1 MNDRAPAQPGDVVAG
16 KYVVRGVIGRGGVGV
31 VVAADHKTLRCPVAL
46 KFLRPELAHEPDVVQ
61 RFLREAHA
69 AARLRSE
76 HVARVMDADS
86 TESGAAYLVMEL
98 LEGRDFAALLR
109 DQGPLPIPTAVDYV
123 MQACH
128 AVAEA
133 HSLGIVHRDIKSANL
148 FLTRR
153 ADGTPLVKV
162 LDFGLSKAER
172 SPSQATLTK
181 DDHVMGSPHFMSP
194 EQMRSSREA
203 DARSDIW
210 SIGVVLYTLLAGRVP
225 FEGTFLTEVC
235 AAVLSGTSPALA
247 TLRPEAPADLVA
259 VVDRCLRLEPENRFQ
274 SVAEL
279 VAALAPFA
287 AGGAPVVAASTPT
300 VGPSSTQTYT
310 LAAPTRVTAPRVAWW
325 TVPRRIAA
333 IVALAS
339 MAVGGVAA
347 LLTVPRTSATR
358 SADGIDPPLPA
369 PPTGVLPPSASEPI
383 AIVPTTSGA
392 QAPAPAPPLKAPA
405 APRRSTGSGARR
417 AVAAPGTASTVP
429 SAPPTRA
436 APPKSEDDVIMGLP
450 H

>member
-1 MNDRAPAQPGDVVAG
+1 VVAG
-16 KYVVRGVIGRGGVGV
+16 KYVIKGVIGSGGVGV
-31 VVAADHKTLRCPVAL
+31 VVAADHRTLRCPVAL
-46 KFLRPELAHEPDVVQ
+46 KFLRPEIAHDPQVVQ

-69 AARLRSE
+69 AASLRSE

-86 TESGAAYLVMEL
+86 TESGSAYLVMEL

-109 DQGPLPIPTAVDYV
+109 DQGRLPIPTAVDYL

-172 SPSQATLTK
+172 TPSQATLTK

-210 SIGVVLYTLLAGRVP
+210 SLGVVLYTLLAGRVP

-235 AAVLSGTSPALA
+235 AAVLSGSSPALT
-247 TLRPEAPADLVA
+247 TLRPEVPTDLAA
-259 VVDRCLRLEPENRFQ
+259 VVDRCLRLEPDDRFQ
-274 SVAEL
+274 TVAEL

-287 AGGAPVVAASTPT
+287 AAVPVVAASTPA

-310 LAAPTRVTAPRVAWW
+310 LVSPAPFPKTPWW
-325 TVPRRIAA
+325 TVPRRVAA
-333 IVALAS
+333 TIALAAL
-339 MAVGGVAA
+339 AVGGVAG
-347 LLTVPRTSATR
+347 LLIVRTSASRATEG
-358 SADGIDPPLPA
+358 AVAPVATLPALALPA
-369 PPTGVLPPSASEPI
+369 PASEPT
-383 AIVPTTSGA
+383 ALAPTPSAGPVLVA
-392 QAPAPAPPLKAPA
+392 APPTVRAPA
-405 APRRSTGSGARR
+405 APRRSTGTGARR
-417 AVAAPGTASTVP
+417 AAAPPVAASTIS
-429 SAPPTRA
+429 SAPPPRA
-436 APPKSEDDVIMGLP
+436 APPRSEEDVIMGLP